1 MPNSVLWVCLVA
13 VWLFVLV
20 PMVIKGRPQM
30 RKTTD
35 AVKETRLLHRGGTR
49 TRTTRRRASGSHPHD
64 PSWKADR
71 TKRSTTSART
81 AVLDRDETDD
91 TDTDATVSET
101 ENPTRTT
108 RVSKATGAAVKAPT
122 VDDVDSDDDAET
134 PRVDADDERDS
145 DIPDEVTA
153 ESDPDLDAAD
163 DDAADDDAADDD
175 EVTVDGEFVDPERE
189 DVEDELDDVEDAEIA
204 EIALVDDI
212 DEADDSEDIE
222 DDADLEDE
230 YDDSDDDVEYADDEY
245 EADDY
250 EADDEYYDDVDEYD
264 VDEYDDDLEDDDY
277 EDEPAVAK
285 EEGPTKPS
293 MTERSAPRRRIAHSP
308 DAQRIQLRYRE
319 RQRVMLGMIILFIA
333 ALASGIFLGL
343 TGWIAAG
350 VVGVVLFTYLAYLRR
365 TAATEQKI
373 RAQRAARARRAERE
387 QAERRRR
394 QQAVPEFASAPP
406 PQRLRRPGGATVL
419 ELDDEDPV
427 FDHLPPFQ
435 RRRMM
440 REDGELRRVAG

>member
-81 AVLDRDETDD
+81 AVLDRDDTETE
-91 TDTDATVSET
+91 TDTDATDSEVGRSTRKSTVS
-101 ENPTRTT
+101 R
-108 RVSKATGAAVKAPT
+108 ATGAAVKAPT
-122 VDDVDSDDDAET
+122 VESDEDVETPAAEVDSDD
-134 PRVDADDERDS
+134 ERDGDS
-145 DIPDEVTA
+145 SDEVTA
-153 ESDPDLDAAD
+153 ESDADAETYATVD
-163 DDAADDDAADDD
+163 DDD

-204 EIALVDDI
+204 TVDEIDDAEDI
-212 DEADDSEDIE
+212 D

-230 YDDSDDDVEYADDEY
+230 YDDSDDDVEYEEGEYGEYDDDFDDEY
-245 EADDY
+245 
-250 EADDEYYDDVDEYD
+250 DDE
-264 VDEYDDDLEDDDY
+264 VDEYDDDIEDDY
-277 EDEPAVAK
+277 EDDFEDEPVAATD
-285 EEGPTKPS
+285 ERPTKPS
-293 MTERSAPRRRIAHSP
+293 VTDRSTPRRQTAQSS
-308 DAQRIQLRYRE
+308 DARRTQLRYRE
-319 RQRVMLGMIILFIA
+319 RQRVLLGMIILLIA

-343 TGWIAAG
+343 TGWFASG
-350 VVGVVLFTYLAYLRR
+350 VVGVVLLTYLAYLRR

-394 QQAVPEFASAPP
+394 QQAVPEFAAAPP